1 MLSLSPRHDLFRFCL
16 PKDFI
21 NDEIDEQIRLMLDRA
36 NGPIKEPIDYL
47 NESIVSVNIPGISD
61 LTTTMSNTWFSAA
74 PYFYDSANPLSK
86 ISNEFKVT
94 FRMNNGMFNF
104 YMMFESILAQ
114 HHVNRDKFNYEL
126 LQLKLLNSIG
136 EVSMDIKFFNCVI
149 KSVDKIPFS
158 YNKIEHQVET
168 FEVTFNF
175 NNIDIDII
183 I

>member
-1 MLSLSPRHDLFRFCL
+1 
-16 PKDFI
+16 
-21 NDEIDEQIRLMLDRA
+21 
-36 NGPIKEPIDYL
+36 
-47 NESIVSVNIPGISD
+47 
-61 LTTTMSNTWFSAA
+61 
-74 PYFYDSANPLSK
+74 
-86 ISNEFKVT
+86 
-94 FRMNNGMFNF
+94 MNNGMFNF

-175 NNIDIDII
+175 NNIDIDICH
-183 I
+183 